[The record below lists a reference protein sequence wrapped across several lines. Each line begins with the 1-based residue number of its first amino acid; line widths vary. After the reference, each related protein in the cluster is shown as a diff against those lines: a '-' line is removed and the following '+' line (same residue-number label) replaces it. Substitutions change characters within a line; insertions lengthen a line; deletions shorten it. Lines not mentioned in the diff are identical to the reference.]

1 MKLSLLALCFQI
13 LVSISLSGQELLS
26 PEAIAKLMPTKVKG
40 YNQDGDLRSSMM
52 KMGDLR
58 YTLCERR
65 FTKNKQSIKI
75 LLFDYK
81 EASIMYQQA
90 MKRWTSPHIVTDS
103 VVFRNIS
110 SENYVG
116 WESFNRV
123 SSTTQIFVGV
133 KDRFFIMISADNVEL
148 ASLQEILAT
157 FPFQTY
163 PK

>member
-1 MKLSLLALCFQI
+1 MKLSLLAFLFQTLI
-13 LVSISLSGQELLS
+13 SISSPGQELLT
-26 PEAIAKLMPTKVKG
+26 PDAIAKLMPTKVKG
-40 YNQDGDLRSSMM
+40 YNQDGDLRSSTM

-65 FTKNKQSIKI
+65 FTKKKQSIKI

-81 EASIMYQQA
+81 EANIMYQQA

-110 SENYVG
+110 TDTYLG
-116 WESFNRV
+116 WESYNRK
-123 SSTTQIFVGV
+123 SSTTQIFVGI
-133 KDRFFIMISADNVEL
+133 KDRFFLMISADNVEL
-148 ASLQEILAT
+148 ASLQEVLAT
-157 FPFQTY
+157 FPFQSY